1 MEEEREMSYKNI
13 LVAVDTTDEAED
25 VIRVAGEL
33 AQEESAKISA
43 VTVIRPMADFYINLY
58 SSLEDGPDTGIEAR
72 AVARATE
79 WLSDLVK
86 RFDIDAGAVTVLIG
100 TPAAEI
106 RQLADKIGA
115 DLIVLGTHGRHGLG
129 LMLGSTANGVLH
141 GAPCDVLAVKVRSRE
156 SG

>member
-1 MEEEREMSYKNI
+1 MNYKNI

-25 VIRVAGEL
+25 VIRVAREL
-33 AQEESAKISA
+33 AQEESVISA

-58 SSLEDGPDTGIEAR
+58 SSLESSPDPGIEAR
-72 AVARATE
+72 AVERASA

>member
-1 MEEEREMSYKNI
+1 MTYKTI
-13 LVAVDTTDEAED
+13 LVAVDMTDEAED
-25 VIRVAGEL
+25 VLRVAREV
-33 AQEESAKISA
+33 AREKSAKISA
-43 VTVIRPMADFYINLY
+43 VTVIRPMADFYIDLY
-58 SSLEDGPDTGIEAR
+58 SSLESSPDTGIEAR
-72 AVARATE
+72 AEERASA

-86 RFDIDAGAVTVLIG
+86 RFDIDAGAVNVLIG
-100 TPAAEI
+100 APAAEI

-141 GAPCDVLAVKVRSRE
+141 GAPCDVLAVKVHARG